1 MILYDF
7 WAEWCGPCK
16 MMNPIVDEIEL
27 DFPKLEIVRVNV
39 DENPSLMAEYGVRS
53 IPTYV
58 LIDESGVET
67 KRIIGALPKYKFL
80 KELGL

>member
-39 DENPSLMAEYGVRS
+39 DENPSLMEEYGVRS

-58 LIDESGVET
+58 LTDEDGAEI
-67 KRIIGALPKYKFL
+67 KRVIGALPKYKFL